1 MARDPKEFKSE
12 EGRPYLVD
20 VKEVSATTVKQAG
33 RRVLDVV
40 SWE

>member
-20 VKEVSATTVKQAG
+20 VKEVTATKIKQAG

-40 SWE
+40 KWE